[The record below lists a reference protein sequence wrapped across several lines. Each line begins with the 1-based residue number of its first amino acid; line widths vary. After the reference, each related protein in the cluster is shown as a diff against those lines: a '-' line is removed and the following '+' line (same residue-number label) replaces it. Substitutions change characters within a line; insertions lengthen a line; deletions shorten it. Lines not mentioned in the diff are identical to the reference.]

1 MRTGLS
7 VAFGILIIAL
17 LVCMVIAKKSR
28 KPIGNALSFLLAGL
42 AIPVL
47 GNLILILSTQ
57 RTIST
62 VGYYIYFIGMDCAI
76 YSLWYFTHV
85 YCDMGK
91 PKRGLNILVCTLFVA
106 DLIQYAMNPFLKFSF
121 TTEKILV
128 ENKSYFRLVPKL
140 GQTYHRIVCYG
151 LFLAILVVFVVKMI
165 QSPKVYRDKY
175 GVIVLSI
182 IMTGA
187 VESYYIF
194 SRKPMDV
201 SMIGFG
207 LFGLLVY
214 FFSIH
219 FRSMKVLDR
228 MLAGMAS
235 DMPDALFFFDKNGKC
250 IWTNEPGRQ
259 LIGVSKD
266 NYDNVKDNLKY
277 LFGDELD
284 LESSGWFKRVTLGT
298 GDDKQ
303 YTHLAM
309 RSTVDEK
316 GKIMGSYLSI
326 RDITDD
332 QREIKREMYR
342 STHDYLT
349 GLYTKEYLYEN
360 ISKRLKDDH
369 ETDYMIGYIE
379 VSNYK
384 MINDVFGKEFAEL
397 TIKKIA
403 GFITGNVSI
412 KCLYGRLSDDS
423 FGILFDKSKFNED
436 AVKTRLENFTIKDD
450 NLEHQILMHFGIYDI
465 TPEDDID
472 VPLFFDSA
480 RLATTMIRD
489 NYHDIIV
496 YYDDKLRNEIIHNQL
511 ITNQLKNAIETRQI
525 RPYLQPIVDSRG
537 MLEGAEALVRWI
549 HPDEGFMNPGMFI
562 PVFERNGLIAEVDRH
577 MWRCACEILADWK
590 ERGIEAFISINI
602 SPKDF
607 YYMDV
612 VPTLKSLVEE
622 HGIDPVKLRVE
633 ITETVMMSDS
643 MDILKT
649 VDELRASG
657 FIVEM
662 DDFGSGFSSLNLLKD
677 MNIDVIKI
685 DMKFLKDSERNMKSG
700 IIIKNIINMS
710 EELNIATLTEGVE
723 TAKQFEILYAMG
735 CKLYQGY
742 YFSKPVPLEDFEKQ
756 WFD

>member
-7 VAFGILIIAL
+7 VAFGILIITL

-85 YCDMGK
+85 YCDIGK

-140 GQTYHRIVCYG
+140 GHTYHRIVCYG

-342 STHDYLT
+342 ATHDYLT

-403 GFITGNVSI
+403 GFITGNVSS

-436 AVKTRLENFTIKDD
+436 AVKTRLENFTVKDD

-489 NYHDIIV
+489 YYHDIIV

-537 MLEGAEALVRWI
+537 MLAGAEALVRWI